1 MMRLSMN
8 MLMDMMRMSMGI
20 GMDMNMVKGATNACD
35 DDEGGQVHDI
45 AVVSSYEGLMA
56 MQMGTNAPRSTKH
69 Q

>member
-1 MMRLSMN
+1 
-8 MLMDMMRMSMGI
+8 MGI
-20 GMDMNMVKGATNACD
+20 GMDMNMAKGATNACDD